1 VLRNEQKLGSRVI
14 DRAAGD
20 LVASFNI
27 ESISAQLAHALET
40 TPSLA
45 DLRAR
50 LAAAQHKAHE
60 VLRHVHLPHLPTREE
75 IGARASS
82 MFVKTRSLDEIV
94 ERAHRM
100 LLEAIGTRLVVAVD
114 P

>member
-1 VLRNEQKLGSRVI
+1 MI
-14 DRAAGD
+14 DRAAKE
-20 LVASFNI
+20 LVATFNI
-27 ESISAQLAHALET
+27 ETMSAKLNHALET
-40 TPSLA
+40 TPGLA
-45 DLRAR
+45 DLRAKI
-50 LAAAQHKAHE
+50 AAAQHKAHD
-60 VLRHVHLPHLPTREE
+60 VLAHVHLPHLPTRDE

-100 LLEAIGTRLVVAVD
+100 ILEAVGTRLAVAVD